1 MYNDLTKVNSIDI
14 TYRYVNFVSKM
25 SRVHLA
31 THITQTLARFVG
43 VGPESTGSVST
54 GNGDQSETD
63 QVRYPFD
70 ISDSDPSVGLY
81 LLHYDDNTVGA
92 STNSNVRKLRG
103 TIVDIESG
111 IICSSFGY
119 VPTVI
124 SDNIVFDS
132 SNGNVR
138 LEDTDGHIQEF
149 SVHDAKFQCLYDGC
163 LMRVWKHKG
172 RVYHSTHR
180 RLEASN
186 SSWGNSD
193 YFTALYA
200 KYGGPSDNELFDPEK
215 PYSSLCH
222 IFFIVDRNLMMSS
235 KLPLGDS
242 DGFLLYFG
250 ALPQYYIEGSQGS
263 NDQDLPLATYP
274 VDEVEWDTS
283 KSSWYN
289 DGNFVSTEA
298 TLGSNPIVAFDQVGE
313 GKIQVPCQFDVA
325 MANQI
330 LSVGYQPTRA
340 QETSDPRLRT
350 GEAVLCRYVDSTGA
364 ENIIRIHSKA
374 YEWRLKITNNQPN
387 LLYRAYEM
395 LSDSYF
401 PKSMADNDPYYNK
414 YCMVGTPTAE
424 EFSAYSEKAAR
435 YDFMYF
441 PPRDLV
447 SKVSRRLLSDRK
459 NKDSRNMRFANIML
473 CYGLSVP
480 LARQSEIFNLY
491 NKILT
496 DRQLFSTFM
505 CQNVDRIGNGDFT
518 ATSPERYHPAWA
530 RMQAIVAASRT
541 YARQRRQR
549 GESGKIKHFIND
561 NIRNLIMKENGASLY
576 RLVGAYNNYMENK
589 NSLYN

>member
-1 MYNDLTKVNSIDI
+1 ML
-14 TYRYVNFVSKM
+14 
-25 SRVHLA
+25 RVHLT
-31 THITQTLARFVG
+31 THITQTLAQFVG
-43 VGPESTGSVST
+43 VGPENTGAVST
-54 GNGDQSETD
+54 GNGAEVQTD
-63 QVRYPFD
+63 QVRYPFV
-70 ISDSDPSVGLY
+70 ISDSDPSTGLY

-92 STNSNVRKLRG
+92 SMNSNVRKLRG

-124 SDNIVFDS
+124 SEKIVYDS
-132 SNGNVR
+132 NSGNVR

-149 SVHDAKFQCLYDGC
+149 SVSDAKFQCLYDGC

-186 SSWGNSD
+186 SSWGSSD

-215 PYSSLCH
+215 PHSSLCH
-222 IFFIVDRNLMMSS
+222 IFFIVDRSLMMCS

-250 ALPQYYIEGSQGS
+250 ALPQYYIEGSPSS

-274 VDEVEWDTS
+274 VVEVEWDTS

-289 DGNFVSTEA
+289 GGNFVSTEA
-298 TLGSNPIVAFDQVGE
+298 TLGSNPIVALDQVGE
-313 GKIQVPCQFDVA
+313 GKIQVPCQFDVQ

-330 LSVGYQPTRA
+330 LSVGYQPTRP
-340 QETSDPRLRT
+340 QETSEPRLQT
-350 GEAVLCRYVDSTGA
+350 GEAVLCRYTDSTGT
-364 ENIIRIHSKA
+364 EHIIRIHSKA

-395 LSDSYF
+395 LNDSYF
-401 PKSMADNDPYYNK
+401 PKNPADNDPYYNK
-414 YCMVGTPTAE
+414 YCIVGAPTAE
-424 EFSAYSEKAAR
+424 EFAALSERAAR
-435 YDFMYF
+435 YDFTYF
-441 PPRDLV
+441 PPKDLLA
-447 SKVSRRLLSDRK
+447 KVSRRLLSDRK
-459 NKDSRNMRFANIML
+459 NKQSRNMRFANIML
-473 CYGLSVP
+473 CYGLSAP
-480 LARQSEIFNLY
+480 LAHQSEIFNLY

-496 DRQLFSTFM
+496 DRQLFGTFV
-505 CQNVDRIGNGDFT
+505 CQNVDRIGEGSLKS
-518 ATSPERYHPAWA
+518 TSPERYHSAWD
-530 RMQAIVAASRT
+530 RTQAIVASSRS
-541 YARQRRQR
+541 YARERKSR
-549 GESGKIKHFIND
+549 GDPGKIKHFINE
-561 NIRNLIMKENGASLY
+561 NIRNLIMKENGASIY
-576 RLVGAYNNYMENK
+576 RLVAAYNNYTENK